1 MSRVC
6 DLTGK
11 SAMNGYSV
19 SNSNTKTKRMFYP
32 NLKTKRFFLPDQ
44 NRWITLK
51 VSTSAIR
58 TINKNGI
65 SASIAKFLKKGFI

>member
-19 SNSNTKTKRMFYP
+19 SNSNAKTKRKFYP
-32 NLKTKRFFLPDQ
+32 NLKTKRFFLPDE

-65 SASIAKFLKKGFI
+65 TAAINKFMKKGSI